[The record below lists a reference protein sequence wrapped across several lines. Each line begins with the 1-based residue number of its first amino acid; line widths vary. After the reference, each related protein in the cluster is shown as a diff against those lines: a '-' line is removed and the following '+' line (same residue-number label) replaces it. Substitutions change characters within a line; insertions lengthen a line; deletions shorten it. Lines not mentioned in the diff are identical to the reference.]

1 MQVPRALD
9 CGMAKTE
16 HAKWE
21 SAPQAHDYPAAA
33 AFLALMSS
41 PTLVGALV
49 AHLKDGPTVTHAAK
63 DILRAARLPLLP
75 RDDPSVSKD
84 LKQVIKGRRL
94 SPVLLVRGDLGQGH
108 PLVIADGY
116 HRVCAAHHL
125 EEDVQVPCRIASLDD
140 LRRSATE
147 PSVPG

>member
-1 MQVPRALD
+1 
-9 CGMAKTE
+9 MAKST

-21 SAPQAHDYPAAA
+21 SAPQSHDYPAAA
-33 AFLALMSS
+33 AFLALMGS
-41 PTLVGALV
+41 PALVAALV
-49 AHLKDGPTVTHAAK
+49 AHLKDSATVTHAAK

-75 RDDPSVSKD
+75 RDDPSVGKD
-84 LKQVIKGRRL
+84 LKQVAKGRRL
-94 SPVLLVRGDLGQGH
+94 SPVLLIRGNLDQAH

-116 HRVCAAHHL
+116 HRVCAAYHL

-140 LRRSATE
+140 LGRSATE